1 MAPMSVRRLYLNST
15 HTGGGGGVIVFF
27 LITLTLVIASSWN
40 VTFPKIYLGRFWWSP
55 VSQHPVLLIYRLQ
68 DSIGCNINPSY
79 YQNTVILI
87 QYLPSRLFL
96 FYSYI
101 LSFLNVGI
109 SKKLKIETPF
119 NIQEGLLDF
128 DDVIKKVISKALS
141 WVSL

>member
-1 MAPMSVRRLYLNST
+1 MAPISVRRLYLNST
-15 HTGGGGGVIVFF
+15 HTGGRGGVIVF

-68 DSIGCNINPSY
+68 DSIGCNINRLY
-79 YQNTVILI
+79 YQNTIILI
-87 QYLPSRLFL
+87 KYLPGRLFL

-101 LSFLNVGI
+101 LSFQNVGI

-119 NIQEGLLDF
+119 NIQGGLLDF
-128 DDVIKKVISKALS
+128 DDVIKKVMSKALS